1 MLRYR
6 VAGRDVKV
14 TVRGT
19 RREAEAELTRL
30 LRERYAGGGRRV
42 TSRETFDVYATRWLE
57 SRKHRVEPGTIE
69 AYQKH
74 LDIRLLPTFGRLNLR
89 QVTRERVEA
98 YVRELDRAGTLS
110 AKTINDSL
118 VPLRQI
124 MARALREGLVSTNA
138 AASVDRDEPL
148 ELPHE
153 KPAIRPLSA
162 AEARAYL
169 DAAPDWYRP
178 MAEVLLGTGMRLGE
192 LVALEWR
199 DIDWDAGAIRVERA
213 YKRGLIGT
221 PKGDRGRTI
230 QIDSVVL
237 ARVRDHRQKQ
247 FASGRRAS
255 GIVFAT
261 SVGTR
266 MLPNNVRDRGHLRTL
281 RNADLRHVRL
291 HDLRHTAATI
301 WLASGESVY
310 FVQQQLGHAD
320 LKTTIGTYGHPD
332 QAAHRE
338 AAERAA
344 AWWRSS

>member
-1 MLRYR
+1 
-6 VAGRDVKV
+6 
-14 TVRGT
+14 
-19 RREAEAELTRL
+19 
-30 LRERYAGGGRRV
+30 
-42 TSRETFDVYATRWLE
+42 
-57 SRKHRVEPGTIE
+57 
-69 AYQKH
+69 
-74 LDIRLLPTFGRLNLR
+74 
-89 QVTRERVEA
+89 
-98 YVRELDRAGTLS
+98 
-110 AKTINDSL
+110 
-118 VPLRQI
+118 
-124 MARALREGLVSTNA
+124 
-138 AASVDRDEPL
+138 L

-237 ARVRDHRQKQ
+237 ARLRDHRQKQ

-281 RNADLRHVRL
+281 RHADLRHVRL